1 MLFNYKKYEFEIDGK
16 NCSFETGKLAL
27 RSQSAILARM
37 GDTVVEVNVNTA
49 QNTGELDYFPL
60 SVEYIER
67 FYASGKISGSKFV
80 KIERFPTDDAVLKS
94 RMIDRAIRSRFP
106 SDYIDEVSIVITV
119 MSYDEENDPVI
130 LAINA
135 ASVALMNSTVP
146 FDGPIAGVRMGIIDG
161 KISPLYK
168 SIEDVDIDNPMN
180 YVVGGD
186 GNVFTM
192 IDGGC
197 YEVPEDQVLQA
208 MESSLSEMNIWIEN
222 QKKFLEMLEKKDKAY
237 ISHHISEEIID
248 SVANFLGDRALEN
261 LLASDEKKHEDTKEE
276 LFKKFEGKYSK
287 ADIVQAYDKI
297 QKQSLRKYVKE
308 NKKRVDG
315 RGLDEIREMYTEV
328 DLLPRVHGSGLFTRG
343 VTQVLSIVTLGSLS
357 DAKFIDDM
365 LGEKEKRYMHY
376 YNDLPFAYGTAERV
390 KLNPSRR
397 AIGHGRLAEK
407 ALIPVIPSES
417 EFPYTILVMSEVQ
430 GENGSSSMA
439 SACGSSLALMAAGVP
454 IRKIVGGIACGL
466 VTEDDGSFYVLTDMQ
481 GVEDFYGDMDFKI
494 TGTRDGITAVQMD
507 NKIRGLS
514 MGIVKE
520 TFSKSK
526 VAREKVIDAIEVA
539 IDSPRENISRFAPKV
554 VIEKI
559 PVDKIG
565 ELIGPGGKNIREL
578 TEKTGTEISV
588 EEDGTVNIYSSNQE
602 SIDNALKYVR
612 GLSFVPVV
620 GQTYEGTVA
629 SIMEYGA
636 FVDIAPNVS
645 GLVHVS
651 EISDEYVKDVN
662 KFLKVGDKVTVKVL
676 EKDKMGR
683 LKFSIKQVGK
693 PEKGNDRHNDN
704 KNRLVDSE

>member
-1 MLFNYKKYEFEIDGK
+1 MLFNHKKYEFEINGK
-16 NCSFETGKLAL
+16 KCSFETGKLAL
-27 RSQSAILARM
+27 RSESSVIARM

-49 QNTGELDYFPL
+49 PATGELDYFPL

-67 FYASGKISGSKFV
+67 FYASGKISGSRFV
-80 KIERFPTDDAVLKS
+80 KIERFPSDDAVLKS

-106 SDYIDEVSIVITV
+106 SDYMNEVSLVVTV

-135 ASVALMNSTVP
+135 ASVALMNSTAP
-146 FDGPIAGVRMGIIDG
+146 FQGPISGVRMGVVDG
-161 KISPLYK
+161 NITPVYK
-168 SIEDVDIDNPMN
+168 SMEDVDQENTMN

-192 IDGGC
+192 IDGAC
-197 YEVPEDQVLQA
+197 YEIPEDQVLEA
-208 MESSLSEMNIWIEN
+208 MESSLSEMDMWIEN
-222 QKKFLEMLEKKDKAY
+222 QNKFLDMLDKKNKEYKGHAL
-237 ISHHISEEIID
+237 SEEIMND
-248 SVANFLGDRALEN
+248 VSEFLGEKALEN
-261 LLASDEKKHEDTKEE
+261 LLAQDDKKHNETKEE
-276 LFKKFEGKYSK
+276 MFKKFEGKYSK
-287 ADIVQAYDKI
+287 MDLSSAYDKI
-297 QKQSLRKYVKE
+297 QKKTMRKYVVE

-315 RGLDEIREMYTEV
+315 RDVDEIREMDTEI

-343 VTQVLSIVTLGSLS
+343 VTQVLSIATLGSLK
-357 DAKFIDDM
+357 DAKLVDDM

-376 YNDLPFAYGTAERV
+376 YNDLPFAYGTAERIR
-390 KLNPSRR
+390 LSPSRR

-454 IRKIVGGIACGL
+454 IKKIVGGIACGL
-466 VTEDDGSFYVLTDMQ
+466 ITEESGSFQVLTDMQ
-481 GVEDFYGDMDFKI
+481 GVEDFYGDMDFKV

-507 NKIRGLS
+507 NKISGLT
-514 MGIVKE
+514 MDIVRE
-520 TFSKSK
+520 TFKKSK
-526 VAREKVIDAIEVA
+526 DAREKVIAVIEKTIDTPRGAI
-539 IDSPRENISRFAPKV
+539 SKFAPKV
-554 VIEKI
+554 AVEKI

-578 TEKTGTEISV
+578 TERTGAEISV

-602 SIDNALKYVR
+602 SIDSAVQYVK
-612 GLSFVPVV
+612 GLSFVPVI
-620 GQTYEGTVA
+620 GEKYIGTVA

-651 EISDEYVKDVN
+651 EISDEFVKDVN
-662 KFLKVGDKVTVKVL
+662 KFLKVGDKVTVKIL

-683 LKFSIKQVGK
+683 LKFSIKQAEEK
-693 PEKGNDRHNDN
+693 KEDTPEK
-704 KNRLVDSE
+704 K